1 MAIGRVCLVGA
12 GPGDPE
18 LLTVKGRERLME
30 ADVILFDRLL
40 DGRMLEGLNAE
51 LIDVGKNAGRH
62 KLRQEEIN
70 QLLVEKAEEGKI
82 VVRLKGGDPYLFGRG
97 GRRQSPAGNG
107 EYRLRLSPES
117 PRPSPLPVWRGF
129 Q

>member
-97 GRRQSPAGNG
+97 GEEAVACRERGIPF
-107 EYRLRLSPES
+107 EVVPES
-117 PRPSPLPVWRGF
+117 PRPSPLPGWQGF